1 MEGKGVGVEEGL
13 EFQGFLNR
21 RQKINFTKSEYVISK
36 AKGKILTTLLNGM
49 LQHRF
54 KIFKLIVTI
63 ISKKIMPI
71 IITIIIFSRDAPL

>member
-36 AKGKILTTLLNGM
+36 AKMEILTTLLNGM
-49 LQHRF
+49 LKHRF
-54 KIFKLIVTI
+54 QKHLTYCHYQSFLRK
-63 ISKKIMPI
+63 
-71 IITIIIFSRDAPL
+71 